1 MLHQNQFEM
10 FVSARKYPDCDIC
23 YFCLNQF
30 WMSLTIS
37 GSLAAFPVP
46 PMFSVALIFSLDIQ
60 WYQIS
65 KLHIS
70 QFFQNK
76 ATYLNFTPKRIQSGI
91 TEVSNQVGQGKNMCS
106 SLSRMCVFLSAP
118 KFYLLDINF
127 RHLFSRFYCIKSDQM
142 SKILKEAALSFTTLL
157 C

>member
-1 MLHQNQFEM
+1 MIIAFISKDCDFLAGHSADLFKSLFILMHLVKLNQFEM
-10 FVSARKYPDCDIC
+10 FVSARKYPYCDIC

-46 PMFSVALIFSLDIQ
+46 TMFSVALIFSLDIQ

-91 TEVSNQVGQGKNMCS
+91 TEVSNQVG
-106 SLSRMCVFLSAP
+106 
-118 KFYLLDINF
+118 
-127 RHLFSRFYCIKSDQM
+127 
-142 SKILKEAALSFTTLL
+142 
-157 C
+157 